1 MCYNSNIRTKKHV
14 IIIKITL
21 KRGDDRVKEFVE
33 MLKEY
38 NALSAIVRLALA
50 IVCGG
55 VIGIDRG
62 RKRRPA
68 GFRTHMIVCLGAAL
82 TMLISQHMLSRG
94 YITDASR
101 LGAQV
106 VSGIGFL
113 GAGTI
118 IVTGR
123 QKIKGLTTAAGLW
136 ASACMG
142 LAIGA
147 GFYFGAI
154 VGFLLVFLTM
164 TLLSHVEAKLISAAR
179 NMNIY
184 IEYTSSADVGKLID
198 TLKGLGVKIYD
209 IEVNRGKNSDTPYPG
224 CVISVRLPRS
234 MPHSALMAEIVSV
247 EGVRTIEEL

>member
-1 MCYNSNIRTKKHV
+1 MCYNTKKAN
-14 IIIKITL
+14 IYGNYKA
-21 KRGDDRVKEFVE
+21 KRAGDDTVNDFFE

-38 NALSAIVRLALA
+38 NTLSALLRLALA
-50 IVCGG
+50 VICGG

-82 TMLISQHMLSRG
+82 TMLISQHMISRG
-94 YITDASR
+94 YTTDVSR

-106 VSGIGFL
+106 VSGVGFL

-154 VGFLLVFLTM
+154 VGFVLVMLTM
-164 TLLSHVEAKLISAAR
+164 TLFYRIEARLVSHAK

-184 IEYTSSADVGKLID
+184 VEYTASSDVGRIID
-198 TLKGLGVKIYD
+198 VSKKLGVKIYD
-209 IEVNRGKNSDTPYPG
+209 IEVNRAKSSETPFPG
-224 CVISVRLPRS
+224 CVISVRLPRA
-234 MPHSALMAEIVSV
+234 MPHSALMAELVAL
-247 EGVRTIEEL
+247 EGVRTVEEI